1 MTGPVLAP
9 VPLGV
14 AERACRLGAPLL
26 LLVSVLG
33 RMAVTFGIPDGLNLV
48 DLRVYSYGAAS
59 LGSGGLYT
67 FTYSDLTP
75 DFPLPFTYPP
85 FAAMLMVPL
94 HWVPSFTVLAVL
106 WQLATVAALYGV
118 VRLSLRMLVG
128 EHCSTPGWQSLALVW
143 TAVGVWL
150 EPVRTTLNFGQVN
163 VFLVLGVLL
172 AVNTQRWWVAGGI
185 VGLLAGIKLTPAITG
200 LYLLGRRNVRAA
212 AFSAVAFAGTVVLSF
227 VLVPSEART
236 YFFGVGTDASR
247 VGPVGSAINQ
257 SLRGALSRLLG
268 HDVGTGPAWLVAV
281 AVAAAVAALAWWRLD
296 RSDRLGQLLVVQLLG
311 LLGSPISWSHHWVWF
326 VPVVLWLV
334 HGPRGRTLAAR
345 VLATVLLVVLAA
357 DVISLM
363 LALQP
368 SIWDFSRPFALAVTG
383 TVYPALAGAVLL
395 LMVRGDT
402 ARPVAPLPAVRVR
415 ELSPQ
420 PAAR

>member
-1 MTGPVLAP
+1 MAAPVLLP
-9 VPLGV
+9 VPLGASERV
-14 AERACRLGAPLL
+14 ARVGVPLL

-33 RMAVTFGIPDGLNLV
+33 RMAVALGIPSGLNMV
-48 DLRVYSYGAAS
+48 DLRVYTYGAAN
-59 LGSGGLYT
+59 LGSGGLYS
-67 FTYSDLTP
+67 FTYADLTP

-94 HWVPSFTVLAVL
+94 HWMAFPVLAVL
-106 WQLATVAALYGV
+106 WQLATIAALFGV

-128 EHCSTPGWQSLALVW
+128 EAVSSPGWQQAAVLW

-172 AVNTQRWWVAGGI
+172 AATSQRWWVAGGL
-185 VGLLAGIKLTPAITG
+185 VGLLAGVKLTPAITG

-212 AFSAVAFAGTVVLSF
+212 VFSAAVFAATVVLSF
-227 VLVPSEART
+227 VLVPAEART
-236 YFFGVGTDASR
+236 YFFDVGTDAGR

-257 SLRGALSRLLG
+257 SLRGVLSRLVG
-268 HDVGTGPAWLVAV
+268 HDVGTGPVWL
-281 AVAAAVAALAWWRLD
+281 AAAAAACALGGLAWWRLD

-311 LLGSPISWSHHWVWF
+311 LLVSPISWSHHWVWL

-334 HGPRGRTLAAR
+334 HGPLGHTLASR
-345 VLATVLLVVLAA
+345 GLAAVLLVVLAA
-357 DVISLM
+357 DVITLL

-368 SIWDFSRPFALAVTG
+368 SIWDFSRPGVLSA
-383 TVYPALAGAVLL
+383 AGAVYPVLAAAVL
-395 LMVRGDT
+395 ALMVRGDPT
-402 ARPVAPLPAVRVR
+402 RRPAAPVARVR

>member
-1 MTGPVLAP
+1 MAAPVLLP
-9 VPLGV
+9 VPLGASERV
-14 AERACRLGAPLL
+14 ARVGVPLL

-33 RMAVTFGIPDGLNLV
+33 RMAVALGIPSGLNMV
-48 DLRVYSYGAAS
+48 DLRVYTYGAAS
-59 LGSGGLYT
+59 LGSGGLYS
-67 FTYSDLTP
+67 FTYADLTP

-94 HWVPSFTVLAVL
+94 HWMAFPVLAVL
-106 WQLATVAALYGV
+106 WQLATIAALFGV

-128 EHCSTPGWQSLALVW
+128 EAASSPGWQQAAVLW

-172 AVNTQRWWVAGGI
+172 AATSQRWWVAGGL
-185 VGLLAGIKLTPAITG
+185 VGLLAGVKLTPAITG

-212 AFSAVAFAGTVVLSF
+212 VFSAAVFAATVVLSF
-227 VLVPSEART
+227 VLVPAEART
-236 YFFGVGTDASR
+236 YFFDVGTDAGR

-257 SLRGALSRLLG
+257 SLRGVLSRLVG
-268 HDVGTGPAWLVAV
+268 HDVGTGPVWL
-281 AVAAAVAALAWWRLD
+281 AAAAAACALGGLAWWRLD

-311 LLGSPISWSHHWVWF
+311 LLVSPISWSHHWVWL

-334 HGPRGRTLAAR
+334 HGPLGHTLASR
-345 VLATVLLVVLAA
+345 GLAAVLLVVLAA
-357 DVISLM
+357 DVITLL

-368 SIWDFSRPFALAVTG
+368 SIWDFSRPGVLSA
-383 TVYPALAGAVLL
+383 AGAVYPVLAAAVL
-395 LMVRGDT
+395 ALMVRGDPT
-402 ARPVAPLPAVRVR
+402 RRPAAPVARVR